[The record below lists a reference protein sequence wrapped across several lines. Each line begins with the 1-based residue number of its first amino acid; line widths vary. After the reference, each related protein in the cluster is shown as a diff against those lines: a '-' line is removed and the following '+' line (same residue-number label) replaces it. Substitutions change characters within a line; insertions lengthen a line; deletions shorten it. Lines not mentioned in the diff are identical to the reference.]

1 MKKYLILFALLAI
14 FTGTTFA
21 QCKRI
26 NKLEKENERI
36 EQTNHSL
43 LSDVENY
50 KTVQG
55 LNAVKVG
62 ELQLT
67 LKEFR
72 KFRSDDALEIKQLK
86 IKNRELSNLNKISTS
101 TINEVRT
108 VLKDSIVYRDRLVV
122 KELKCI
128 DLAGPYLT
136 VKGCIDS
143 GEFNGTINTY
153 QDLSIAITIK
163 RKRFLG
169 FLWKTKK
176 IKDTH
181 VDIVSSDPN
190 TTITR
195 AEIIR
200 IKL

>member
-43 LSDVENY
+43 LSDVGSY

-55 LNAVKVG
+55 LNAAKVG

-72 KFRSDDALEIKQLK
+72 KFRAADASKIKQLK
-86 IKNRELSNLNKISTS
+86 IKNRELSNLNKVSTNS
-101 TINEVRT
+101 SNEVRT
-108 VLKDSIVYRDRLVV
+108 VLKDSIIYRDRLVV

-128 DLAGPYLT
+128 DLVEPHLT
-136 VKGCIDS
+136 VKGCIED

-153 QDLSIAITIK
+153 QDLTIAITIK

-190 TTITR
+190 TTITH
-195 AEIIR
+195 AEVIR